1 MERIL
6 DMKKLFGITLA
17 IFIVMT
23 TLCSCGGMDTN
34 NTTGTDENG
43 KITDDADKNAM
54 DDMKDA
60 VDDTI
65 DGVKD
70 DINDTT
76 DAVDD
81 ALTGGK
87 DKNKSKK

>member
-1 MERIL
+1 
-6 DMKKLFGITLA
+6 MKKLFGLSLA
-17 IFIVMT
+17 ILIVMT
-23 TLCSCGGMDTN
+23 ALCSCGGMDTN

-60 VDDTI
+60 VDDTV

-70 DINDTT
+70 GIDDTT

-81 ALTGGK
+81 ALTGK
-87 DKNKSKK
+87 DKNNQNK

>member
-1 MERIL
+1 MKGFIF
-6 DMKKLFGITLA
+6 MKKLFGISLA
-17 IFIVMT
+17 VFIVLT
-23 TLCSCGGMDTN
+23 ALCSCGGMDAN

-43 KITDDADKNAM
+43 KITDDADKRAM

-65 DGVKD
+65 NGVRD
-70 DINDTT
+70 DIDDTT
-76 DAVDD
+76 NAVDD

-87 DKNKSKK
+87 DNTKK